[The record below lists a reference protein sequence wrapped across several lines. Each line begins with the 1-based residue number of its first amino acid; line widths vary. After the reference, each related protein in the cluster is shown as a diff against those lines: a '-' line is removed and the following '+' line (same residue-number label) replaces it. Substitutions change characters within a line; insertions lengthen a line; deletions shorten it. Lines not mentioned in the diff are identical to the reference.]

1 LTSPVLELRWLV
13 LKAARLTIVLL
24 VALSLGLH
32 WAFLQTVAWTSML
45 VRYSQENDLGKAV
58 SMTFDGEHPCPLC
71 KAVEEGRAQEKKKEQ
86 QQTKPLKIDFALI
99 WNAPVPE
106 GPRAYPQ
113 VIPETQSSFERSFAP
128 PKPPPRA

>member
-1 LTSPVLELRWLV
+1 MTRTVLELLWLV

-58 SMTFDGEHPCPLC
+58 SMTFDGDHPCPLC
-71 KAVEEGRAQEKKKEQ
+71 KAVQEGRDQEKKNEQ
-86 QQTKPLKIDFALI
+86 QQTKPSKIDFALI
-99 WNAPVPE
+99 WNSPVPE
-106 GPRAYPQ
+106 GTRAYQQIMP
-113 VIPETQSSFERSFAP
+113 VAQSSFERSFAP